1 MQSSLLAEVRA
12 QLAAQRRR
20 IRLGFGYGNAA
31 AAVYPK
37 VKSWPLADRNRFC
50 NELWKSGTDE
60 EGNLA
65 IYLYRHFRKQC
76 ASCEFHLFEK
86 WIDRYVNNWGHCD
99 GVAHY
104 LISASIENEPELASL
119 LPPWTA
125 SANRWKRRAAAVS
138 LVHAA
143 RRGAHTALILEIA
156 ERNTIFQ
163 GTIASTVSDVVW
175 ASGGEPKRLRGNVCT
190 MNTFDVMGVPPLI
203 GRTPA
208 EAECRPEQSRTAEE
222 RQTHM
227 GEVAGHEQVGEGEKG
242 RAEQSE
248 GEPSI
253 GEKMH
258 SFGEAI
264 HSMSPACR

>member
-12 QLAAQRRR
+12 QLAAQAVRAAQVQK
-20 IRLGFGYGNAA
+20 LA

-156 ERNTIFQ
+156 ERMLPDEDDLVRK
-163 GTIASTVSDVVW
+163 GVGWLLKEAYAAKPREVVRFL
-175 ASGGEPKRLRGNVCT
+175 KLR
-190 MNTFDVMGVPPLI
+190 
-203 GRTPA
+203 
-208 EAECRPEQSRTAEE
+208 S
-222 RQTHM
+222 RQTPRI
-227 GEVAGHEQVGEGEKG
+227 VLRIAAEK
-242 RAEQSE
+242 
-248 GEPSI
+248 
-253 GEKMH
+253 
-258 SFGEAI
+258 
-264 HSMSPACR
+264 MSPADRTLCLHKR

>member
-12 QLAAQRRR
+12 QLAAQAVRAAQVQK
-20 IRLGFGYGNAA
+20 LA

-156 ERNTIFQ
+156 ERMLPDEDDLVRK
-163 GTIASTVSDVVW
+163 GVGWLLKDAYAAKPREVVRFL
-175 ASGGEPKRLRGNVCT
+175 KLR
-190 MNTFDVMGVPPLI
+190 
-203 GRTPA
+203 
-208 EAECRPEQSRTAEE
+208 S
-222 RQTHM
+222 RQTPRI
-227 GEVAGHEQVGEGEKG
+227 VLRIAAEK
-242 RAEQSE
+242 
-248 GEPSI
+248 
-253 GEKMH
+253 
-258 SFGEAI
+258 
-264 HSMSPACR
+264 MSPADRTLCLHKR

>member
-12 QLAAQRRR
+12 QLAAQADPEFRATQQSFSKEA
-20 IRLGFGYGNAA
+20 IHPYGVRAAQVRKLA

-37 VKSWPLADRNRFC
+37 IKSWPLADRNRFC
-50 NELWKSGTDE
+50 NELWKSGTGE

-143 RRGAHTALILEIA
+143 RSGGHTALILQIA
-156 ERNTIFQ
+156 ERMLADQDDLVRKGVGLLLKEAYAAKPREVVRFLKSRRKQTPRIVLR
-163 GTIASTVSDVVW
+163 IA
-175 ASGGEPKRLRGNVCT
+175 
-190 MNTFDVMGVPPLI
+190 
-203 GRTPA
+203 A
-208 EAECRPEQSRTAEE
+208 E
-222 RQTHM
+222 
-227 GEVAGHEQVGEGEKG
+227 K
-242 RAEQSE
+242 
-248 GEPSI
+248 
-253 GEKMH
+253 
-258 SFGEAI
+258 
-264 HSMSPACR
+264 MSPADRAVVLTAAGGIPLGGRD

>member
-12 QLAAQRRR
+12 QLAAQAVRAAQVRK
-20 IRLGFGYGNAA
+20 LA

-37 VKSWPLADRNRFC
+37 VKNWPLADRNRFC

-104 LISASIENEPELASL
+104 LISASIENEPELAAF

-138 LVHAA
+138 LVHAG
-143 RRGAHTALILEIA
+143 RRGVHTALILEIA
-156 ERNTIFQ
+156 ERMLPDEDDLVRK
-163 GTIASTVSDVVW
+163 GVGWLLKEAYAAKPREVVRFL
-175 ASGGEPKRLRGNVCT
+175 KLR
-190 MNTFDVMGVPPLI
+190 
-203 GRTPA
+203 
-208 EAECRPEQSRTAEE
+208 S
-222 RQTHM
+222 RQTPRI
-227 GEVAGHEQVGEGEKG
+227 VLRIA
-242 RAEQSE
+242 A
-248 GEPSI
+248 
-253 GEKMH
+253 EKMP
-258 SFGEAI
+258 
-264 HSMSPACR
+264 PADRTLCLHKR